1 MKNDR
6 LLCFL
11 GLCKR
16 AGCLIS
22 GAETVTRAITERKAV
37 LVLYASDTSE
47 NSLKGVLKASESAEI
62 PACRLLRTKE
72 ELSFALG
79 KHCAVICT
87 TDAGFAK
94 KITELMKEE

>member
-6 LLCFL
+6 LLGFL

-47 NSLKGVLKASESAEI
+47 NSLKGVLKAAESARI
-62 PACRLLRTKE
+62 PAYRLSRAKE